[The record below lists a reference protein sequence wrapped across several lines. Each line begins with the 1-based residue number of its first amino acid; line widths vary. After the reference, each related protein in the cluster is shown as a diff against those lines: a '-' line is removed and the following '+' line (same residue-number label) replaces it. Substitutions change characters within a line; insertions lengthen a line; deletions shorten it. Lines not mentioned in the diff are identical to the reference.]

1 MTLGESIKKARI
13 EKGYT
18 QKQLGELCGMADSAI
33 RRYEN
38 DAAKPKLSTLRRITD
53 ALGIHIFDLGPTMNF
68 YSAEELQEDF
78 EKSNKKIQITFS
90 TKMPDSVEEKKRN
103 DLIEIFN
110 GLSSH
115 GKDQAPHLLNAFS
128 SLNSTGQSEAVKR
141 VKELSKIE
149 GYRKGDPEYDPEY
162 ERAMSDCD

>member
-68 YSAEELQEDF
+68 YSAEELREDF
-78 EKSNKKIQITFS
+78 EKS

>member
-53 ALGIHIFDLGPTMNF
+53 ALEVHIFDLGPTMNF
-68 YSAEELQEDF
+68 YSAEELREDF
-78 EKSNKKIQITFS
+78 EESGKKIQVTIS
-90 TKMPDSVEEKKRN
+90 SKMPDSREEKKRN
-103 DLIEIFN
+103 ELIETFN
-110 GLSSH
+110 ELSSH
-115 GKDQAPHLLNAFS
+115 GKEESPHLLNAFS

-149 GYRKGDPEYDPEY
+149 GYRKDDPEYDP
-162 ERAMSDCD
+162 DPPQF